1 MTTRNRG
8 TLPRTMAGAAIAAL
22 ILTGCRG
29 DGDDDAEGS
38 GPGVS
43 SDPCPEAVNED
54 NGCITLGIISDL
66 SDTFSAV
73 AVPLTEA
80 QEAFWDRVNE
90 NGGVGGYDVQLV
102 IADAEYDPQLT
113 SQRYQEM
120 RTDILALGQALGSSQ
135 VMAILE
141 DMRDDDVIAA
151 PASWNSA
158 WNFEPLIVQSG
169 ANYCFEAMNGVDW
182 AAENRGEI
190 ESLLAVGYPTDFGE
204 DAAVGAAAAAEAN
217 GLDYSQ
223 VTTPPGQD
231 NQAEA
236 VARVVQEDPDLIVIT
251 AGPTETA
258 TIVAGAASE
267 GWEGTAVGSSP
278 TWNPGLLESEAA
290 GALEAMYFQASAWGN
305 WSSDTPGHEAMREAL
320 EGVTPS
326 DGYVAGW
333 VWSYPMLAALEHA
346 AELEGGITRENLVA
360 AAEELEEVD
369 YEGMLPAE
377 AGTKVGDPDETAYRA
392 SVINSVD
399 PEEPGGTLMEQDLT
413 VGSTAGEYA
422 FDSPCA
428 ALD

>member
-1 MTTRNRG
+1 M
-8 TLPRTMAGAAIAAL
+8 LPRTLAGAAVAAL
-22 ILTGCRG
+22 LLTGCRG
-29 DGDDDAEGS
+29 GGGDEADAAS
-38 GPGVS
+38 PGVS
-43 SDPCPEAVNED
+43 PDPCPDAVNED

-80 QEAFWDRVNE
+80 QEAFWQRVNE
-90 NGGVGGYDVQLV
+90 DGGVAGYDVQLV
-102 IADAEYDPQLT
+102 VADAEYDPQLT

-120 RTDILALGQALGSSQ
+120 RTDVLALAQALGSSQ

-141 DMRDDDVIAA
+141 DMRDDGVIAA

-158 WNFEPLIVQSG
+158 WNFEPMIVQSG

-182 AAENRGEI
+182 ATENRGDVD
-190 ESLLAVGYPTDFGE
+190 SVLAIGYPTDFGT
-204 DAAVGAAAAAEAN
+204 DAAVGAETAAEAH
-217 GLDYSQ
+217 GLDFDQ

-236 VARVVQEDPDLIVIT
+236 VSTVVQEDPDLIVIT

-258 TIVAGAASE
+258 AIVAGAASE

-278 TWNPGLLESEAA
+278 TWNPGLLDSAA
-290 GALEAMYFQASAWGN
+290 ADALEAMYFQASAWGN
-305 WSSDTPGHEAMREAL
+305 WSTESPGHDAMRETL
-320 EGVTPS
+320 GDVSPS

-333 VWSYPMLAALEHA
+333 VWSYPMLAALEHS
-346 AELEGGITRENLVA
+346 AELDGGITRENMVL
-360 AAEELEEVD
+360 AAEQLEEVD
-369 YEGMLPAE
+369 YEGMLPPE
-377 AGTKVGDPDETAYRA
+377 AGSKVGDPDESAYRA

-399 PEEPGGTLMEQDLT
+399 PDAPGGTVTEQDLT
-413 VGSTAGEYA
+413 VGATAEAYT